1 MCRLRM
7 LGLDQDPALVRIG
20 GIQVLELDTPV
31 APACRRASELLPPG
45 AWLQPGTGR
54 CVRLLADLPVV
65 HHERAI
71 ACGSDA
77 APASAPSASSAWR
90 AVSAPG
96 VRGQARGR
104 DPAPRTGAR

>member
-20 GIQVLELDTPV
+20 GVQEFELDPPV

-65 HHERAI
+65 HHERAT
-71 ACGSDA
+71 ACGFDA

-90 AVSAPG
+90 AASAPG
-96 VRGQARGR
+96 ARGR
-104 DPAPRTGAR
+104 APRCDPAPRTGAR